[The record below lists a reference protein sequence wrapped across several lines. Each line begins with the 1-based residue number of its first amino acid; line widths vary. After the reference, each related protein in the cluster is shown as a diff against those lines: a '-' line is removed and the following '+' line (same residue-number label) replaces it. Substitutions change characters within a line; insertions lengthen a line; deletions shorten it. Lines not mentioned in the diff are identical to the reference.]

1 MQVYTHTYVY
11 TYMCVYDV
19 QAERDCLGGRGTKN
33 RERKVLR
40 QSRITG
46 VWGDSSAAEELAVQ
60 A

>member
-1 MQVYTHTYVY
+1 
-11 TYMCVYDV
+11 MCVYDM
-19 QAERDCLGGRGTKN
+19 QAERDCLEGGRGTKN

-46 VWGDSSAAEELAVQ
+46 VWGDSSAAEVLAVQ